1 MKRCV
6 LAALALSLLLT
17 GCGYSS
23 TFESMPWPEGVSPV
37 YRQLAYRARKSL
49 TGSAKLGRYTL
60 VFPKPSD
67 DDHPQVD
74 GYCRYAYCYQDQR
87 SGVTLT
93 SEFFQAVGEEPC
105 PGLNALLR
113 YAAVDD
119 PFWFDDAEMDSRRW
133 QNTTQ
138 EVECELTRSSG
149 PCLSMCFYHYSN
161 TYGAAHPNWNRWG
174 LTVDLETGEPLR
186 LNQIV
191 DMGESFQDWARAQNW
206 TPLNHW
212 LPDNSSDQEY
222 AARLIEECLPC
233 DLGETS
239 RQFYLTDDAL
249 VLIVWE
255 GRYDTRLSVPLS
267 DLTLKIDL

>member
-23 TFESMPWPEGVSPV
+23 TFESMPWPEDASPV
-37 YRQLAYRARKSL
+37 YRRLAYRARRGLIDNAEPKQ
-49 TGSAKLGRYTL
+49 YTL
-60 VFPKPSD
+60 VYPIPND

-74 GYCRYAYCYQDQR
+74 GYCRYAYRYRDQHW
-87 SGVTLT
+87 GVTLT
-93 SEFFQAVGEEPC
+93 SKFFQAVGEESC
-105 PGLNALLR
+105 PGLNTLLR

-119 PFWFDDAEMDSRRW
+119 PFCIDGESDFRSF
-133 QNTTQ
+133 QNTTY

-149 PCLSMCFYHYSN
+149 LCLSMRLRSDFYMR
-161 TYGAAHPNWNRWG
+161 GAAYPNWDRWG

-222 AARLIEECLPC
+222 AARLIEECLPY

-249 VLIVWE
+249 VLIVWDYRE
-255 GRYDTRLSVPLS
+255 DTHLSVPLS

>member
-23 TFESMPWPEGVSPV
+23 TFESMPWPEGASPV
-37 YRQLAYRARKSL
+37 YQQLACRARKSL
-49 TGSAKLGRYTL
+49 FDSAKLGTYTL

-74 GYCRYAYCYQDQR
+74 GYRRYAYCYQDQR
-87 SGVTLT
+87 SGMTLT
-93 SEFFQAVGEEPC
+93 SEFFQAAGEEPC

-113 YAAVDD
+113 RTAVDE
-119 PFWFDDAEMDSRRW
+119 PFCFGDADFDFRDLRNATS
-133 QNTTQ
+133 
-138 EVECELTRSSG
+138 EVECEITHVSG
-149 PCLSMCFYHYSN
+149 SCLSMHLRSDFY
-161 TYGAAHPNWNRWG
+161 AAHCSWDRWG
-174 LTVDLETGEPLR
+174 LTVDLGTGEPLR
-186 LNQIV
+186 LDQIV
-191 DMGESFQDWARAQNW
+191 DVGESFQDWARAQSW
-206 TPLNHW
+206 MPLNHW

-222 AARLIEECLPC
+222 AARLIEECLPH

-249 VLIVWE
+249 VLIVWDF
-255 GRYDTRLSVPLS
+255 RYETRLSVPLS

>member
-17 GCGYSS
+17 GCGHSS
-23 TFESMPWPEGVSPV
+23 PAPWPEDTSPV
-37 YRQLAYRARKSL
+37 YRRLAYHAQRGLIDNAEPKQ
-49 TGSAKLGRYTL
+49 YTL
-60 VFPKPSD
+60 VYPIPND

-74 GYCRYAYCYQDQR
+74 GYCRYAYRYRDQR
-87 SGVTLT
+87 SGMTLT
-93 SEFFQAVGEEPC
+93 SEFFQAAGEEPC

-113 YAAVDD
+113 RTAVDE
-119 PFWFDDAEMDSRRW
+119 PFCFGDADFDFRDLRNATS
-133 QNTTQ
+133 
-138 EVECELTRSSG
+138 EVECEITHVSG
-149 PCLSMCFYHYSN
+149 SCLSMHLRSDFY
-161 TYGAAHPNWNRWG
+161 AAHCSWDRWG
-174 LTVDLETGEPLR
+174 LTVALETGEPLR

-222 AARLIEECLPC
+222 AARLIEECLPY

-239 RQFYLTDDAL
+239 RQFYLTDDTL
-249 VLIVWE
+249 VLIVWDYRE
-255 GRYDTRLSVPLS
+255 DTYLSVPLS